1 MTFPLKF
8 VFSTV
13 MYFSAKRRFNP
24 GTSDSQLNGESPNEL
39 LFMVGT
45 PNILFPLVAYHGRV
59 LLNLIHISRSW
70 APYPERAHGT
80 QKAKVNAFS

>member
-24 GTSDSQLNGESPNEL
+24 GASDSQLSGENSNEL

-45 PNILFPLVAYHGRV
+45 PNKFSLPSPITGGFLYEMKEVME
-59 LLNLIHISRSW
+59 N
-70 APYPERAHGT
+70 ERKT
-80 QKAKVNAFS
+80 KTLR

>member
-1 MTFPLKF
+1 
-8 VFSTV
+8 

-24 GTSDSQLNGESPNEL
+24 DTSDSQLNGENSNEL

-45 PNILFPLVAYHGRV
+45 PNILFPLVAYHERV
-59 LLNLIHISRSW
+59 LIKFNTYFPGVF
-70 APYPERAHGT
+70 PYPERAHGT

>member
-13 MYFSAKRRFNP
+13 MYFSAKHRFKP
-24 GTSDSQLNGESPNEL
+24 GTSDSQLSGENSNEL

-45 PNILFPLVAYHGRV
+45 PNNFPSRRLSREG
-59 LLNLIHISRSW
+59 LIKFNTYFPVVGSLSGK
-70 APYPERAHGT
+70 GT
-80 QKAKVNAFS
+80 RNTKSKS

>member
-1 MTFPLKF
+1 
-8 VFSTV
+8 

-24 GTSDSQLNGESPNEL
+24 GTSDSQLNGENSNEL

-59 LLNLIHISRSW
+59 LIKFNTYFPVVGSLSGK
-70 APYPERAHGT
+70 GT
-80 QKAKVNAFS
+80 RNTKSKS